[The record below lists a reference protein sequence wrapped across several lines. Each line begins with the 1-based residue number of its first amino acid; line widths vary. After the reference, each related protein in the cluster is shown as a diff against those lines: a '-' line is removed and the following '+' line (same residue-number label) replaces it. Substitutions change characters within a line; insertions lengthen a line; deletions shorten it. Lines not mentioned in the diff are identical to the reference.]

1 MERTTFSS
9 RLGFVMAAAGSAVGL
24 GNIWRFPYLA
34 AKYGGGVFL
43 VIYIALALTF
53 GFTLMITEIA
63 IGRKTGISVVEAFRK
78 LNKKWAFLG
87 VIASIVPIIIIPY
100 YDVIGG
106 WVTKYFAAYVSGSG
120 AEAIHEAYFD
130 SFIQDPVQPLLWT
143 AVFMAA
149 TFAVVGCGV
158 KKGVERMSKILMPVL
173 VVLAVGITVYCL
185 TLPGA
190 MEGVEYYLIPDF
202 SKFSPDLILAA
213 LGQMFFSMS
222 LAMGIMITYGSYMKK
237 SNDLAKAVKQ
247 IEWFDIGIVII
258 AGLMIIPSIFVF
270 SGSAA
275 ALDAGPSLMFVTMPK
290 VFHSMGSFG
299 DFIGALF
306 FALVLFAALTSA
318 ISMTETVV
326 SIFMDRFKISR
337 RKACGI
343 SVLVVAVL
351 AIPSCL
357 GFGVLKGL
365 SVNGMTILD
374 IVDFTSNTILMPT
387 VALLTCI
394 LVGWVVKPRVV
405 INEVELSGKFKRE
418 AMYKFILKYV
428 APILVVFILVSSVMD
443 GLGIITL

>member
-9 RLGFVMAAAGSAVGL
+9 RFGFVMAAAGSAVGL

-63 IGRKTGISVVEAFRK
+63 IGRKTGLSVIGAFGK
-78 LNKKWAFLG
+78 LNKKWTFLG
-87 VIASIVPIIIIPY
+87 IIAAIVPIIIIPY

-106 WVTKYFAAYVSGSG
+106 WVTKYFVAYISGSG
-120 AEAIHEAYFD
+120 VQAAHDAYFD
-130 SFIQDPVQPLLWT
+130 GFIENPIQPLLWT

-149 TFAVVGCGV
+149 AFAVVGYGI

-173 VVLAVGITVYCL
+173 IVLAVGITAYCL
-185 TLPGA
+185 AMPGA
-190 MEGVEYYLIPDF
+190 QAGVEYYFIPDF
-202 SKFSPDLILAA
+202 SKFSPELILAA

-237 SNDLAKAVKQ
+237 SNNLSKAVKQ

-275 ALDAGPSLMFVTMPK
+275 VDAGPSLMFITMPK
-290 VFHSMGSFG
+290 VFHSMGTWG

-326 SIFMDRFKISR
+326 SIFMDKFKISR

-343 SVLVVAVL
+343 SVLLVAVL

-357 GFGVLKGL
+357 GFGVWKSL

-374 IVDFTSNTILMPT
+374 IVDFVSNTILMPV

-394 LVGWVVKPRVV
+394 LIGWVVKPQVV
-405 INEVELSGKFKRE
+405 ISEVELSGRFKRE

-428 APILVVFILVSSVMD
+428 APVLVISILVSSVMN

>member
-9 RLGFVMAAAGSAVGL
+9 RFGFVMAAAGSAVGL

-43 VIYIALALTF
+43 VVYIALALTF

-63 IGRKTGISVVEAFRK
+63 IGRKTGLSVIGAFGK

-87 VIASIVPIIIIPY
+87 IIASIVPIIIIPY

-106 WVTKYFAAYVSGSG
+106 WVTKYFAAYISGGG
-120 AEAIHEAYFD
+120 AEAIYDTYFG
-130 SFIQDPVQPLLWT
+130 SFIEDPIQPLLWT
-143 AVFMAA
+143 AIFMAA
-149 TFAVVGCGV
+149 AFAVVGCGI
-158 KKGVERMSKILMPVL
+158 KKGVEQMSKILMPVL
-173 VVLAVGITVYCL
+173 IVLAVVITVYCL

-190 MEGVEYYLIPDF
+190 EAGVEYYFIPDF
-202 SKFSPDLILAA
+202 SKFSVELILAA

-237 SNDLAKAVKQ
+237 SNNLSKSVKQ

-275 ALDAGPSLMFVTMPK
+275 AVDAGPSLMFITMPK
-290 VFHSMGSFG
+290 VFHSMGAFG

-326 SIFMDRFKISR
+326 SIIMDKLKISR
-337 RKACGI
+337 RKACFI
-343 SVLVVAVL
+343 SIVITAVL
-351 AIPSCL
+351 AVPSAL
-357 GFGVLKGL
+357 GFGIWKSL

-374 IVDFTSNTILMPT
+374 IVDFISNTILMPA

-394 LVGWVVKPRVV
+394 LIGWIVKPQAV
-405 INEVELSGKFKRE
+405 IAEVELSGKFKRE

-428 APILVVFILVSSVMD
+428 APILVAFILISSIMN